1 VAGLHESMMSPVN
14 DGDAE
19 ESDDGDV
26 SVVEHVNPPSSSLI
40 PSGSMAGTSQVSA
53 VHHQAPSRAV
63 TSFLSQLATATTA
76 ANATLAQTQQLA
88 QQMQGLNLPPECSG
102 AASQALATL
111 QQLNQISGAV
121 AQQMQAV
128 ASASQAQTG
137 QVLHSQPPAGQPAL
151 QDAGR
156 GSGAASSSS
165 SGSLQLQQATP
176 QQSATFQQSP
186 LQDAMD
192 SLTGAGQHGKSM
204 PMVNPE
210 CLHMTCGAFTVVA
223 AVAGAFFLGSR
234 ATASQVPQP
243 ATAGAA
249 TSATATK
256 AAAAAAAAT
265 AEEANFEEED
275 KEEWQFGEDD
285 SEDDEEED

>member
-1 VAGLHESMMSPVN
+1 MMSPVD

-26 SVVEHVNPPSSSLI
+26 SVVEHVNPSSSSLI
-40 PSGSMAGTSQVSA
+40 SSGSVAGTSRVSA
-53 VHHQAPSRAV
+53 VHHQAPSPAV
-63 TSFLSQLATATTA
+63 ASFLSQLATATNA
-76 ANATLAQTQQLA
+76 ANSTLMQTQQLA
-88 QQMQGLNLPPECSG
+88 QQLQGLNLPPECSG

-111 QQLNQISGAV
+111 QQLNHISGAV

-137 QVLHSQPPAGQPAL
+137 QVPNGQRGQACQPAL
-151 QDAGR
+151 QDACR

-165 SGSLQLQQATP
+165 SGTLQLQQSMP
-176 QQSATFQQSP
+176 QQSAALTQSP

-192 SLTGAGQHGKSM
+192 SLTGAGQQGKSM

-223 AVAGAFFLGSR
+223 ALAGAFFLGSR
-234 ATASQVPQP
+234 ASASQVPQP
-243 ATAGAA
+243 TPAGAA
-249 TSATATK
+249 ASATATN
-256 AAAAAAAAT
+256 AAAAAAQEHNL
-265 AEEANFEEED
+265 EEA
-275 KEEWQFGEDD
+275 EDD
-285 SEDDEEED
+285 DEDDEEEDDEEED